1 MHHIPMC
8 FVFYTFICR
17 SPNVIWESLRYSVA
31 SFMVLKLCFL
41 SVYQAIDLHLLPGL
55 TEHSECTYT
64 SIYTCTCTS
73 LYIKCPFT
81 DSWFVDQVLTQ
92 QTSSTLTIWSPSYIA
107 LSIAWSKFKIY
118 TYILEKRLWLRI
130 RNSLNTDSVKKNYMN
145 YIHTAVL
152 HETPLIYE

>member
-1 MHHIPMC
+1 MC

-17 SPNVIWESLRYSVA
+17 SPNVIWESLRYSDA
-31 SFMVLKLCFL
+31 SLMVPKLCFL

-81 DSWFVDQVLTQ
+81 DLIRRSGPNTADFEYSNHLVTFLHC
-92 QTSSTLTIWSPSYIA
+92 TINCLFEIQDVGQ
-107 LSIAWSKFKIY
+107 Y